1 MLVSTGCYEYIEENL
16 TAPKSAFYNQ
26 STITFRNL
34 QTGAS
39 VSLNTG
45 NIECYQEDTKSELHT
60 SYHTYTWYYPEIC
73 AQRLD
78 EASNSHG
85 LSHWVRAEGTYGI
98 NNSSIRL
105 IFENDRIKLPVISWN
120 TDLGENVHLSTDSI
134 DGVVFETVYVARPDF
149 ESHTHIDSV
158 YYIPDTGVI
167 RIFTTGGEIWQRVF

>member
-1 MLVSTGCYEYIEENL
+1 MKIPNPSYIPHTTHIRGTILKYALNVSMKHRIVM
-16 TAPKSAFYNQ
+16 ASAIGFEQ
-26 STITFRNL
+26 KGL
-34 QTGAS
+34 MA
-39 VSLNTG
+39 
-45 NIECYQEDTKSELHT
+45 LH
-60 SYHTYTWYYPEIC
+60 
-73 AQRLD
+73 
-78 EASNSHG
+78 
-85 LSHWVRAEGTYGI
+85 
-98 NNSSIRL
+98 NSSIRL